1 MEAVSNDIAMIYRYR
16 ATIPES
22 KVFFRV
28 YDVPSGMTLFD
39 LHSFILNNL
48 EFTPDQMVCFEA
60 YGPTGKRTSQY
71 ALFDLGHG
79 SMDKVTLE
87 MLAER
92 EENVINY
99 VFDLRTG
106 RIVRLEFLGEA
117 EFSAKLDY
125 PCAVDGKGV
134 NPDQFSAKYE
144 DAEPISLSPSKK
156 SRASDPDDDDEEFD
170 DDDDEFD
177 DEDEDEDDDIE
188 EEELLVDE
196 DFGK

>member
-1 MEAVSNDIAMIYRYR
+1 MKALPNDIAMIYRYR

-48 EFTPDQMVCFEA
+48 DFTPDQMVCFEA
-60 YGPTGKRTSQY
+60 YGPSGKRTSQY

-79 SMDKVTLE
+79 PMDQVTLG

-99 VFDLRTG
+99 VFDLRSG
-106 RIVRLEFLGEA
+106 RIVRLEFLGDA
-117 EFSAKLDY
+117 EFSAKLNY
-125 PCAVDGKGV
+125 PCQVDGRGV

-144 DAEPISLSPSKK
+144 DAEPISLAPSKK
-156 SRASDPDDDDEEFD
+156 NRASDPEDGDIDEDDDD
-170 DDDDEFD
+170 FD
-177 DEDEDEDDDIE
+177 DEEDDDIE

-196 DFGK
+196 DFGN

>member
-1 MEAVSNDIAMIYRYR
+1 MKAVSNDIAMIYRYR

-28 YDVPSGMTLFD
+28 YDVPSEMTLFD

-48 EFTPDQMVCFEA
+48 DFTPDQMVCFEA
-60 YGPTGKRTSQY
+60 YGPSGKRTSQY

-79 SMDKVTLE
+79 PMDQVTLE

-99 VFDLRTG
+99 VFDLRSG

-125 PCAVDGKGV
+125 PSQVDGKGV

-144 DAEPISLSPSKK
+144 DAEPISLTPSKK
-156 SRASDPDDDDEEFD
+156 NRASDPEDGDIDDADDD
-170 DDDDEFD
+170 FD
-177 DEDEDEDDDIE
+177 DEEDDDIE